1 MKEKKWTSK
10 WCSFLTKKATSPMLR
25 NKQVKL
31 GNKISFVVAHGTR
44 NANSKKKIHQK
55 AGFNRIP
62 NSKKLGVILRY
73 SRSTENGAPSFRIY
87 GGVRSLNS
95 WWDPPWM
102 WEEGA
107 PFHYT
112 PRLPKNF
119 PKARS
124 SLCKAVDSPKDKL
137 YWGQWNLPS
146 FTLLFLDPNPFL
158 FNQTF

>member
-1 MKEKKWTSK
+1 
-10 WCSFLTKKATSPMLR
+10 MLR

-95 WWDPPWM
+95 WWDPP
-102 WEEGA
+102 
-107 PFHYT
+107 
-112 PRLPKNF
+112 
-119 PKARS
+119 
-124 SLCKAVDSPKDKL
+124 
-137 YWGQWNLPS
+137 
-146 FTLLFLDPNPFL
+146 
-158 FNQTF
+158 